1 MTNNTIRLV
10 QANIKKYRHERGY
23 SQEELSEI
31 AGISRD
37 YLSEIERTKKI
48 PSLKRLLQIAEALE
62 VPAFKFFQYNL
73 SGFNKIIWFQYIQH

>member
-1 MTNNTIRLV
+1 MTNSTIKLV
-10 QANIKKYRHERGY
+10 QANIKKYRQERGY

-37 YLSEIERTKKI
+37 YLSEIERTKKV

-62 VPAFKFFQYNL
+62 VPAYRFFQ
-73 SGFNKIIWFQYIQH
+73 

>member
-1 MTNNTIRLV
+1 MTNSTIRLV
-10 QANIKKYRHERGY
+10 QANIKKYRLERGY

-62 VPAFKFFQYNL
+62 VPAFKFFL
-73 SGFNKIIWFQYIQH
+73 

>member
-1 MTNNTIRLV
+1 MTNSTIKLV
-10 QANIKKYRHERGY
+10 QANIKKYRHKRGY

-62 VPAFKFFQYNL
+62 VPAFKFFQ
-73 SGFNKIIWFQYIQH
+73 

>member
-1 MTNNTIRLV
+1 MTNSTIRLV
-10 QANIKKYRHERGY
+10 QANIKKYRQERGY

-62 VPAFKFFQYNL
+62 IPAFKFFQ
-73 SGFNKIIWFQYIQH
+73 

>member
-1 MTNNTIRLV
+1 MTNSTIQLV

-62 VPAFKFFQYNL
+62 VPAFKFFQ
-73 SGFNKIIWFQYIQH
+73 

>member
-1 MTNNTIRLV
+1 MTNSTIQLV

-48 PSLKRLLQIAEALE
+48 PSLKRLLQIAEALD
-62 VPAFKFFQYNL
+62 VPAFKFFL
-73 SGFNKIIWFQYIQH
+73 

>member
-1 MTNNTIRLV
+1 MTNSTIKLV
-10 QANIKKYRHERGY
+10 QANIKKYRHERCY

-62 VPAFKFFQYNL
+62 VPAFKFFQ
-73 SGFNKIIWFQYIQH
+73 

>member
-1 MTNNTIRLV
+1 MTNSTIKLV

-62 VPAFKFFQYNL
+62 VPAFKFFQ
-73 SGFNKIIWFQYIQH
+73 

>member
-1 MTNNTIRLV
+1 MTNSTIQLV

-62 VPAFKFFQYNL
+62 VPAFKFFL
-73 SGFNKIIWFQYIQH
+73 

>member
-1 MTNNTIRLV
+1 MTNSTIKLV
-10 QANIKKYRHERGY
+10 QANIKKYRQERGY

-37 YLSEIERTKKI
+37 YLSEIERTKKV

-62 VPAFKFFQYNL
+62 IPAYRFFQ
-73 SGFNKIIWFQYIQH
+73 